1 MKGKIMK
8 TQNSIIYRG
17 PSQIDGSPIV
27 VVAITKSSNSKTGNM
42 VQTYILCDNGLDP
55 MLNNKLGNDYSI
67 CGNCKH
73 RGEAQDI
80 DAPGKHAKGRT
91 CYVALFQG
99 VLNVW
104 KQVEKNA
111 YPMAQGHEAIAKL
124 GAGRMVRV
132 GTYGD
137 GAAVPNY
144 IWNSLLSEADGH
156 TAYSHQDDLA
166 GVDVDAGRYM
176 ISADTLTQAVQA
188 WKDSKRTF
196 RVIND
201 VEEVVKGSEVLCPA
215 SKEAGRRATCDTCKL
230 CAGASIKAKSI
241 AIVLH

>member
-1 MKGKIMK
+1 MEGEKSMKP
-8 TQNSIIYRG
+8 QNSIIYRG
-17 PSQIDGSPIV
+17 PSMIDGLPIV

-73 RGEAQDI
+73 KGEAQDI

-104 KQVEKNA
+104 KQVQKNA
-111 YPMAQGHEAIAKL
+111 YPTAQGHEAIAKL
-124 GAGRMVRV
+124 GAGRMVRI

-137 GAAVPNY
+137 GAAVPSF
-144 IWNSLLSEADGH
+144 IFDSLLSEADGH
-156 TAYSHQDDLA
+156 TGYSHQDDIL
-166 GVDVDAGRYM
+166 DIDPKLYM
-176 ISADTLTQAVQA
+176 ISADNAAQAIQA
-188 WKDSKRTF
+188 WKDGKRTF
-196 RVIND
+196 RVLDNIND
-201 VEEVVKGSEVLCPA
+201 LIKGSEVLCPA

-230 CAGASIKAKSI
+230 CAGSTVKAKSI
-241 AIVLH
+241 AIVQH